1 MKNKFIAILVTV
13 VTILSSVCLWSGAED
28 IKLGDVN
35 KDGKVNATDARFV
48 LRVSAQ
54 LETLDEADVIFAD
67 VNFDGKVNA
76 IDARTILR
84 AAAQIETLPELPTK
98 EPDTEPTEPDT
109 EPTEPDTEPTKP
121 EEPEQNTGVVVDTYP
136 DAIDTFLSGTFYLE
150 AESGSADEATLKI
163 ATKGKNYEFISE
175 FEGSNMSIMFYNNKL
190 HFKTTT
196 PKGDKIYT
204 IFDDDAIKAIES
216 MTGQEFDLNF
226 DEMLQG
232 FSFGTI
238 EVKSKAVLTK
248 GEYNDEECDIYTF
261 EIESGSI
268 EFTIIDDQ
276 VKCIRTLNADGVQN
290 SIIKVKTLS
299 AKIPTTMLS
308 TKGYTKKNILAFFT
322 SLM

>member
-1 MKNKFIAILVTV
+1 MKNKIIAVIVTI
-13 VTILSSVCLWSGAED
+13 VTILSSVCIWSGAED
-28 IKLGDVN
+28 VKLGDVN
-35 KDGKVNATDARFV
+35 KDGKINAIDARVV
-48 LRVSAQ
+48 LRVAAQ
-54 LETLDEADVIFAD
+54 LENLDESAVVLAD

-76 IDARTILR
+76 IDARNILR
-84 AAAQIETLPELPTK
+84 AAAQIEDLPEMPTK
-98 EPDTEPTEPDT
+98 EPDTDPTEPDT
-109 EPTEPDTEPTKP
+109 DPTEPDTKPTEP
-121 EEPEQNTGVVVDTYP
+121 EEPEQNTGVVVDEYP
-136 DAIDTFLSGTFYLE
+136 DVIDTFLSGTFYLE
-150 AESGSADEATLKI
+150 AENESDSEASLKI

-196 PKGDKIYT
+196 AKGEKIYT

-232 FSFGTI
+232 FSFGAI

-248 GEYNDEECDIYTF
+248 GEYKDEECDIYTF

-268 EFTIIDDQ
+268 EFTIIDDEI
-276 VKCIRTLNADGVQN
+276 KCIRTLNENGVQN
-290 SIIKVKTLS
+290 TIIKVKTLT